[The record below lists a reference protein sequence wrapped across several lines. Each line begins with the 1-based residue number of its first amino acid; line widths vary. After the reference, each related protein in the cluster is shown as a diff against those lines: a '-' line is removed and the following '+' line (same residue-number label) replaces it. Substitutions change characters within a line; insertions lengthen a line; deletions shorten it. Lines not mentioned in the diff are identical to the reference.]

1 MHGRGTLYF
10 KNGEIQYEG
19 DFVNGKFE
27 GYGVLAN
34 ENPEIEININYNDLR
49 DVNIKGW
56 WKKYEGTFSKGE

>member
-10 KNGEIQYEG
+10 KNGDIQYEG
-19 DFVNGKFE
+19 DFVNGKYE
-27 GYGVLAN
+27 GYGILTN

-56 WKKYEGTFSKGE
+56 WK